1 MIYRITAVLAL
12 ALCIAATAASC
23 TREDGLPDP
32 PIQQLVPCD
41 PSAAPDSPLA
51 CPALLDAG
59 TAD

>member
-1 MIYRITAVLAL
+1 MIRRIAVGFVL
-12 ALCIAATAASC
+12 ALCIASIAASC

-51 CPALLDAG
+51 CPAALDAG
-59 TAD
+59 SKG